1 MADEVKKG
9 SVEENKADEIP
20 KPASIKISPARI
32 SVDGKKIYFD
42 VSMGEEKIGEIWIS
56 KDRKERNG
64 EEITTVRAKIIP
76 GPAFKDL
83 TEETKPAECLIKKDE
98 DLSERVGKCFEKMG
112 EVFEGIAGKNIYIEG
127 KVVRGGEALTMFIN
141 KAVVNWDR
149 YLDDLKEM
157 MRERARKAGGRKSRK
172 RIYIVER
179 ALARIYKKDPGAVW
193 LAISYYAASKKFDPI
208 TVGKILKDL
217 YDQVGDSGS
226 IVDRAAILIKAYRD
240 AGVDLSQYREELE
253 KILETSLDEIE
264 RRAGEIKITVEDPRK
279 TLIDVVERALG
290 VERSRRVLRIIAG
303 FFGDFIAKKTR
314 ENKRLRE
321 YAAADLLQW
330 RTLII
335 KIIRDKAGE
344 VIDVDQIEVL
354 SGAPEEIDVI
364 KSRFSNTYKYRIVW
378 RNPALGDE
386 ITYGP
391 DLLDMVVNRI
401 IADGHAVRKDQA
413 RDVLNNVVQAFIER
427 GLAKKVKEEIKGF
440 VLDKETRSVKVNMID
455 IKEPSLEELERA
467 VEFIDVLHKWCSES
481 KNRVNALGV
490 MLKWAAAAPFG
501 WVYKEM
507 RQGERLWVP
516 APCGKSHSGKTTL
529 SHIAL
534 AVWGRGREH
543 IVNYRAVDNA
553 YRMGMRFS
561 ESTLPWAINEAD
573 TLVRDDKEMSVLIDA
588 IMGEIYRSKQHTIGV
603 FVNIPALSLPIFV
616 LQSCEEVR
624 KREAYMR
631 RLRILEFTEED
642 EIPEELAR
650 EFEKEVLKNIGV
662 LEAVG
667 RFAGSYVIKSG
678 LKLDLVDFD
687 DLGLKIFE
695 EIYRTLGKILPDWI
709 RDAEPPSIKE
719 IYAESKIDVE
729 GIFRDFLIKKIEEAY
744 YKGHSRELTRIVEI
758 EDSSTGNV
766 VGSYR
771 ETDTVGVDKMLDE
784 VLQDRLISWLIKR
797 GNEVIITSA
806 VRFER
811 DFPEKIKEH
820 GGLKGLAKILGWDY
834 GEVKIGG
841 KNVKAITVKMDKLI
855 DFLLPLA
862 EKRDESQGQRGAQP

>member
-1 MADEVKKG
+1 
-9 SVEENKADEIP
+9 
-20 KPASIKISPARI
+20 
-32 SVDGKKIYFD
+32 
-42 VSMGEEKIGEIWIS
+42 
-56 KDRKERNG
+56 
-64 EEITTVRAKIIP
+64 
-76 GPAFKDL
+76 
-83 TEETKPAECLIKKDE
+83 
-98 DLSERVGKCFEKMG
+98 
-112 EVFEGIAGKNIYIEG
+112 
-127 KVVRGGEALTMFIN
+127 MFIN

-157 MRERARKAGGRKSRK
+157 MRERAREVGRRRKSRK

-179 ALARIYKKDPGAVW
+179 ALAKIYRKDPGAVW
-193 LAISYYAASKKFDPI
+193 LAISYYAASKKFDPTI
-208 TVGKILKDL
+208 IVRILKDL

-226 IVDRAAILIKAYRD
+226 IVDRAAILIKAYKEAD
-240 AGVDLSQYREELE
+240 VDLSQYREELE

-264 RRAGEIKITVEDPRK
+264 RRAGELKITVEDPGK
-279 TLIDVVERALG
+279 ILIDVVERALG
-290 VERSRRVLRIIAG
+290 VERSRRVLRIVAR

-314 ENKRLRE
+314 ENKRLRV
-321 YAAADLLQW
+321 YAAADLLRW

-344 VIDVDQIEVL
+344 VIDVDEIEVL

-364 KSRFSNTYKYRIVW
+364 KSRFSNTFKYRIVW
-378 RNPALGDE
+378 RNPSLDT

-391 DLLDMVVNRI
+391 DLLDIVIDRI
-401 IADGHAVRKDQA
+401 IADGHAVRKDLA
-413 RDVLNNVVQAFIER
+413 RDVLNDVVLAFIEK
-427 GLAKKVKEEIKGF
+427 GLAERVEEEIKGF
-440 VLDKETRSVKVNMID
+440 VLDKNTGRVKASMID
-455 IKEPSLEELERA
+455 IKEPTLEELERA

-490 MLKWAAAAPFG
+490 MLKWSVSAPFG

-507 RQGERLWVP
+507 GRGERLWVP

-529 SHIAL
+529 SLIAL

-543 IVNYRAVDNA
+543 IVNYHSVDNA

-561 ESTLPWAINEAD
+561 ESTLPFVINEAD
-573 TLVRDDKEMSVLIDA
+573 PLVRDEREMSSIIDA
-588 IMGEIYRSKQHTIGV
+588 IMGKIYRSKQLSHGV
-603 FVNIPALSLPIFV
+603 FGDIPALSLPVFI

-624 KREAYMR
+624 KREAYAR

-650 EFEKEVLKNIGV
+650 EFEKEVIKNLGA

-667 RFAGSYVIKSG
+667 RFAGSYVIKNG

-695 EIYRTLGKILPDWI
+695 EMYRTLGKTLPDWI
-709 RDAEPPSIKE
+709 RDAKPPSIKE

-771 ETDTVGVDKMLDE
+771 ETDTVRIDGMLKE
-784 VLQDRLISWLIKR
+784 VLQDRLISWLMLR
-797 GNEVIITSA
+797 GDEVIITST
-806 VRFER
+806 VRYER

-834 GEVKIGG
+834 GVVKIGG
-841 KNVKAITVKMDKLI
+841 KIVKAISVKIDKLI
-855 DFLLPLA
+855 EFLLPPA
-862 EKRDESQGQRGAQP
+862 EKDEGQGQGGAQTGEDRGQGG

>member
-1 MADEVKKG
+1 MGVILMTDQVGEAMKPNTLRIIPRDINF
-9 SVEENKADEIP
+9 EED
-20 KPASIKISPARI
+20 
-32 SVDGKKIYFD
+32 KIYFD
-42 VSMGEEKIGEIWIS
+42 IIYNDRGIAVMWISRAEEKGETIIRARITLVDEKLKDS
-56 KDRKERNG
+56 KALSKKPCVCRVKDGEDLGEKVKECFGKMAKAFEEVAGKALYVRSSG
-64 EEITTVRAKIIP
+64 EVGSTADAIIDTIAMTVR
-76 GPAFKDL
+76 
-83 TEETKPAECLIKKDE
+83 
-98 DLSERVGKCFEKMG
+98 S
-112 EVFEGIAGKNIYIEG
+112 
-127 KVVRGGEALTMFIN
+127 
-141 KAVVNWDR
+141 WDR
-149 YLDDLKEM
+149 VVEAMREK
-157 MRERARKAGGRKSRK
+157 MRERARKAGGRRKSRK
-172 RIYIVER
+172 RIYVVER

-264 RRAGEIKITVEDPRK
+264 RRAGEIKITVEDPKK

-290 VERSRRVLRIIAG
+290 SEKSKKVLRIIAR
-303 FFGDFIAKKTR
+303 FFGDLVMKKIR

-321 YAAADLLQW
+321 YAAADLLRW

-344 VIDVDQIEVL
+344 VVDVDEIEVL
-354 SGAPEEIDVI
+354 SGAPQEIDVI
-364 KSRFSNTYKYRIVW
+364 KSRFSDTYKYRIVW
-378 RNPALGDE
+378 RNPFLDT

-401 IADGHAVRKDQA
+401 IADGHAVRKDQV
-413 RDVLNNVVQAFIER
+413 RDVLNNVVQAFIEK

-455 IKEPSLEELERA
+455 IKELTLEELERA
-467 VEFIDVLHKWCSES
+467 VEFIDTLYSWCSES

-490 MLKWAAAAPFG
+490 MLKWAAAAAFG

-529 SHIAL
+529 TLIAL

-543 IVNYRAVDNA
+543 IVNYHAVDNA

-573 TLVRDDKEMSVLIDA
+573 PLIKDDKEMSVLIDA
-588 IMGEIYRSKQHTIGV
+588 IMGEIYRSKQHTPGV

-616 LQSCEEVR
+616 LQNCEEV
-624 KREAYMR
+624 KKKEAYMR

-642 EIPEELAR
+642 EIPEDKAKQ
-650 EFEKEVLKNIGV
+650 FEKEVLKNIGV
-662 LEAVG
+662 LEAIG
-667 RFAGSYVIKSG
+667 RFAGSYVIKNG
-678 LKLDLVDFD
+678 LKEDFD

-695 EIYRTLGKILPDWI
+695 EIYKMLGKTLPDWI
-709 RDAEPPSIKE
+709 RDAKPPSIKE
-719 IYAESKIDVE
+719 IYAESKAEVKE
-729 GIFRDFLIKKIEEAY
+729 IFRDFLIKKIEEAF

-766 VGSYR
+766 VRSYR
-771 ETDTVGVDKMLDE
+771 ENDTVRIDGMLKE
-784 VLQDRLISWLIKR
+784 VLQDRLISWLIMR
-797 GNEVIITSA
+797 GDEVIITST
-806 VRFER
+806 VRYER

-862 EKRDESQGQRGAQP
+862 EKRDESQGQGGTQT